1 MSGPHGV
8 PPTGDDRMTG
18 RGSLVNNDGT
28 RGWQGDGTFNAWSHA
43 DLPGG
48 SVLQALGF
56 FEVT

>member
-1 MSGPHGV
+1 
-8 PPTGDDRMTG
+8 MTG